1 MPFAEL
7 TESKI
12 YWEQHG
18 SGEDIIFIHG
28 AGGNSL
34 SWWQQIA
41 EFRRHYTCTVYDARG
56 WGRSIP
62 KDNISHDR
70 GVFGRDLADLIQELG
85 IRKSHIV
92 AQSMGGRAVIG
103 LLQTA
108 PQTVRSLTL
117 CGTTAGATND
127 RIREL
132 QDSLKVA
139 RANKKLYEYS
149 LSPSFTKNN
158 VPLATLYHQL
168 RRLNPPRNK
177 DVLGR
182 PPKNYKGSTHEIL
195 TGIARPDTSI
205 KTHQIPV
212 LYVVGEHDKITSPEM
227 IKEAATLVKHSKI
240 REFKDAGHSVYF
252 EQADKFNALLHEF
265 FQETEVTD

>member
-1 MPFAEL
+1 
-7 TESKI
+7 
-12 YWEQHG
+12 
-18 SGEDIIFIHG
+18 
-28 AGGNSL
+28 
-34 SWWQQIA
+34 
-41 EFRRHYTCTVYDARG
+41 
-56 WGRSIP
+56 
-62 KDNISHDR
+62 
-70 GVFGRDLADLIQELG
+70 
-85 IRKSHIV
+85 
-92 AQSMGGRAVIG
+92 MGGRAVIG

-132 QDSLKVA
+132 QDSLKVE

-158 VPLATLYHQL
+158 VPLATLYHQI